1 MAGEVETEAIAF
13 VFGVTSPRPTYT
25 ISVVTF
31 WLYSGPLSGLCP
43 PPLLRDEGLGTM
55 HAAII
60 PRREERGELEKGL
73 DSESCCLAPGFGV
86 RLGGERATPHFAEP
100 RWWVREKH
108 LIAHREDI

>member
-1 MAGEVETEAIAF
+1 MAGEVESEAIAF
-13 VFGVTSPRPTYT
+13 VFGVTSPCPMYT
-25 ISVVTF
+25 ISVMTF
-31 WLYSGPLSGLCP
+31 WLYSGPVSGLP
-43 PPLLRDEGLGTM
+43 PPLLRDQGLGTM
-55 HAAII
+55 HAVII